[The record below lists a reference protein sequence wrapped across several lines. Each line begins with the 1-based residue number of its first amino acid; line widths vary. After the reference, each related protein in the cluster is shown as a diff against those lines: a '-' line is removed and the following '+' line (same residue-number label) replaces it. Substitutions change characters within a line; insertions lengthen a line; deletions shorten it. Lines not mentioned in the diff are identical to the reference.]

1 MWTAI
6 ILLTAM
12 WLIAAPAVLG
22 FSTPA
27 LLGSVLSGLL
37 VGAVALMRRWGDN
50 RFFWIAMLGLYNVLA
65 GFAYG
70 GEARWSALAAGIVLM
85 AAGLMALKASSRESP
100 PAEGPATGSTTQ
112 HVPARAGSPGGSH
125 AS

>member
-12 WLIAAPAVLG
+12 WLVAAPAVLS

-27 LLGSVLSGLL
+27 LLGSVLSGAIVGVL
-37 VGAVALMRRWGDN
+37 VLVRRWGDN
-50 RFFWIAMLGLYNVLA
+50 RFFWIATLGLYNAVA
-65 GFAYG
+65 GFGFG

-85 AAGLMALKASSRESP
+85 AAGLMALIASPRGSP
-100 PAEGPATGSTTQ
+100 PAD
-112 HVPARAGSPGGSH
+112 RAPGGT
-125 AS
+125 AEAAREKQYTT

>member
-6 ILLTAM
+6 ILLTVM
-12 WLIAAPAVLG
+12 WLVAAPAVLS

-27 LLGSVLSGLL
+27 LLGSVLSGVLAGAL
-37 VGAVALMRRWGDN
+37 VLVRRWGDN

-65 GFAYG
+65 GFGFG
-70 GEARWSALAAGIVLM
+70 GEVRWSALAAGIVLT

-100 PAEGPATGSTTQ
+100 PAEAPATPTEDA
-112 HVPARAGSPGGSH
+112 VPEKQATP
-125 AS
+125 